1 MSSYTGST
9 RTPFS
14 RTHSRLRSISSLS
27 PSSSRMT
34 QPRSSVTSA
43 RRMLVTTSNSLAS
56 FQMIG
61 SLISSSTK
69 VNFTRCRAMLHRLRQ
84 RKTALAR
91 FQCLLERV
99 DCRLDVERGQKRRRD
114 SFLRLQPGAGD
125 EGDDDLIFA
134 DVTIADQLPQPGDN
148 DSAGGFGK
156 DALRLGQQANP

>member
-14 RTHSRLRSISSLS
+14 LTHSKLRSISSLS
-27 PSSSRMT
+27 PSSSSMT

-84 RKTALAR
+84 RKTALTR

-99 DCRLDVERGQKRRRD
+99 DCRLDVKRGQKRGGHG
-114 SFLRLQPGAGD
+114 FLRFEPGAGD
-125 EGDDDLIFA
+125 EGHDDLVLA
-134 DVTIADQLPQPGDN
+134 DVPIANQLPQPGD
-148 DSAGGFGK
+148 
-156 DALRLGQQANP
+156 